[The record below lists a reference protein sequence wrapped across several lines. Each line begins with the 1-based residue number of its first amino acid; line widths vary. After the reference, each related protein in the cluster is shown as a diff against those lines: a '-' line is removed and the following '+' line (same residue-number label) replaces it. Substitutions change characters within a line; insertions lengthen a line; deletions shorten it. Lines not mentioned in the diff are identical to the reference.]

1 MGLPVHDL
9 VSVLETAYDF
19 EEPEDSAYLAKVA
32 SAVDR
37 YLDPHGR
44 HTTCATWTFDATDAA
59 NVVVDHTSIVRGDP
73 GFLKLMAEVQSSFDT
88 AAVEHSYRGKH
99 GITLALDMLSPVPH
113 VRAVAAAKYAEV
125 GLSDVVGFMAS
136 DPSRRGLII
145 TWGAKDPSRPFQRGE
160 LRRWDRIAAH
170 IAAGHRLRRSRFEEG
185 EAVLTPTGR
194 VEHAEGPA
202 TTRAARAALRE
213 AAVAVDRARG
223 RMRRDDPDRSL
234 DLWRGLVSGRW
245 SIVDRFD
252 SDGRRYLVARRND
265 PTMPDPRA
273 LSLRERQVVGFA
285 ALGHSNK
292 LIAYELGLAET
303 TVATNLARAMRKL
316 GVRNRVELAALA
328 WSMSSK

>member
-1 MGLPVHDL
+1 MGLAAHDL

-19 EEPEDSAYLAKVA
+19 EEPDDSAYLAKVA

-37 YLDPHGR
+37 YLDPEGR
-44 HTTCATWTFDATDAA
+44 LTTCATWTFDATDAA
-59 NVVVDHTSIVRGDP
+59 NVVLEHVRVVRGDP
-73 GFLKLMAEVQSSFDT
+73 GFLQLMADVQSSFDT
-88 AAVEHSYRGKH
+88 DAVEHSYRGRH
-99 GITLALDMLSPVPH
+99 GITRALDMLAPVPH
-113 VRAVAAAKYAEV
+113 VRDIAAAKYAEV

-145 TWGAKDPSRPFQRGE
+145 TWGAEDAGRPFQRGE
-160 LRRWDRIAAH
+160 IRRWDRIAAH
-170 IAAGHRLRRSRFEEG
+170 IAAGFRLRRTRFEEA
-185 EAVLTPTGR
+185 EAVLTPSGR

-202 TTRAARAALRE
+202 LAPAARAALRE
-213 AAVAVDRARG
+213 AAVSVDRARG
-223 RMRRDDPDRSL
+223 RMRREDPDRSL

-252 SDGRRYLVARRND
+252 TDGRRYLVARRND
-265 PTMPDPRA
+265 PSMPDPRA

-303 TVATNLARAMRKL
+303 TVSTNLARAMRKL